1 MRATPSELPEATGD
15 THELA
20 FELSGLDA
28 PKDVPFSPNL
38 AVPTGFL
45 LKARAENAA
54 AEPAGAAAAGVS
66 CRITKTDAV
75 LASGTVDLQV
85 ASDGHGQSARIT
97 AGRVT
102 LAYQPPTE
110 VPPQR

>member
-1 MRATPSELPEATGD
+1 MTRERSARPAD
-15 THELA
+15 V
-20 FELSGLDA
+20 LSRGADA
-28 PKDVPFSPNL
+28 SL
-38 AVPTGFL
+38 T
-45 LKARAENAA
+45 
-54 AEPAGAAAAGVS
+54 AAAGVS